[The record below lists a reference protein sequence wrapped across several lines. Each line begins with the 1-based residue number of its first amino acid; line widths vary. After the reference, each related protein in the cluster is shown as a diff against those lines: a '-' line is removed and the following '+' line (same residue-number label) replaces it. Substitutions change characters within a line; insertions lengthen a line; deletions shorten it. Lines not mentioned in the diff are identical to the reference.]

1 MLTISQLAGYT
12 GVTIR
17 AIRHYHQRGL
27 LPEPPRDP
35 SGYRR
40 YDAQAVIDLTRIK
53 ALAESG
59 VPLGQIPRLL
69 QAPEDEFDEAV
80 TDLDAALAERIDEL
94 NATRARLKALRTGDR
109 LCLPDPVVDHLNRL
123 AAAGLTDAQVTL
135 ERDVWILLALLY
147 PSQIPRWLDRI
158 NELLDDP
165 DVAQLYVDIHAA
177 RDWPPDDPRLKLISR
192 NAAKLVRRH
201 DRPAEAA
208 RDMRQDL
215 RALHLVD
222 EFGHDVSPAW
232 QRIEELAAA
241 ELEPL
246 LRVDEG

>member
-1 MLTISQLAGYT
+1 MLTISQLADYA
-12 GVTIR
+12 GVTVR

-27 LPEPPRDP
+27 LREPPRDA

-53 ALAESG
+53 TLAESG

-69 QAPEDEFDEAV
+69 EAPEEE
-80 TDLDAALAERIDEL
+80 LDKAIAELDVALAKRVDEL
-94 NATRARLKALRTGDR
+94 NATRARLKALRTGNR
-109 LCLPDPVVDHLNRL
+109 FCLPDAVVDHLDRL
-123 AAAGLTDAQVTL
+123 QAIGLNDAQVTL
-135 ERDVWILLALLY
+135 ERDVWILLVVLY
-147 PSQIPRWLDRI
+147 PDQISRWLARI
-158 NELLDDP
+158 SKLLDDP

-177 RDWPPDDPRLKLISR
+177 RDWPPDDPRLKLIAR
-192 NAAKLVRRH
+192 RAAKLVRRH
-201 DRPAEAA
+201 DRHAEAA

-232 QRIEELAAA
+232 QRMGQLAAA
-241 ELEPL
+241 ELEPPS
-246 LRVDEG
+246 RVDGA